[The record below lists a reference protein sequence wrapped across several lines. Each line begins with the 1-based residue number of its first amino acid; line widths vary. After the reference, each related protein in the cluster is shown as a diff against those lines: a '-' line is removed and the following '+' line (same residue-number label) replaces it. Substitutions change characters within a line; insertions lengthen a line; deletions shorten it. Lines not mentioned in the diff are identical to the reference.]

1 MVKAAVPG
9 EQGGGRR
16 KSEAEKELP
25 DSVRSCLAVTN
36 RRVEKSETAGAMRGR
51 RAPAPEPGPEAAGR

>member
-9 EQGGGRR
+9 DQGGGRR
-16 KSEAEKELP
+16 KSGAEKELP

-36 RRVEKSETAGAMRGR
+36 RRVEKSETAGTMRGR
-51 RAPAPEPGPEAAGR
+51 RDPAPEPGPEAAGR

>member
-1 MVKAAVPG
+1 MGKAAVPG

-16 KSEAEKELP
+16 KSGAEKELP

>member
-1 MVKAAVPG
+1 MGKAAGPG

-16 KSEAEKELP
+16 KSGAEKELP

-36 RRVEKSETAGAMRGR
+36 RGRKSQKRRGL
-51 RAPAPEPGPEAAGR
+51 